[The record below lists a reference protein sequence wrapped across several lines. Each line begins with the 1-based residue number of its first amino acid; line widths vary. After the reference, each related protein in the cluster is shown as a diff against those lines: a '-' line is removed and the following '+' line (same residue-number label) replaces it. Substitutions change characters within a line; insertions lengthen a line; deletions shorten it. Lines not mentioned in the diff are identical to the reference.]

1 HRGSWMVIVPGP
13 YHREFRETR
22 SSMAAVRVN
31 GLNAEPACLPVPPSP
46 VARFTW
52 DFCQLLP
59 PYMARTS
66 PVAGSMAT
74 TAACGSPG
82 VVRVVAG
89 IEQAGVGDQAGQRGR
104 ADHVQRARVDPPV
117 RLGRRLHAVRAVP
130 EVDRVQVLGQDL
142 VLGVGPLQLHR
153 QEGLPDLLGE

>member
-1 HRGSWMVIVPGP
+1 MVIVPGP

-31 GLNAEPACLPVPPSP
+31 GLKAEPACLPVPPSP
-46 VARFTW
+46 VARFTC

-82 VVRVVAG
+82 VFSRAATASSAATCIRGSRPVVTL
-89 IEQAGVGDQAGQRGR
+89 R
-104 ADHVQRARVDPPV
+104 PPPNTWASPYLAIRS
-117 RLGRRLHAVRAVP
+117 RLV
-130 EVDRVQVLGQDL
+130 
-142 VLGVGPLQLHR
+142 
-153 QEGLPDLLGE
+153 